1 MINELGG
8 TKMNFKKIFDLFK
21 NSKNSMYNLV
31 IILLLGVFIVIVTS
45 FFNGNT
51 KASSI
56 NENQQEKGETIN
68 DMSSY
73 EQKMKNELKYA
84 LGKIKGVGNVE
95 VVIYFESGEEQVPAV
110 DVNKTYSTTQEKD
123 NSGGNRVNNQTSDG
137 SKVVITNKSNGSEP
151 LILKTYKPK
160 ITGVL
165 IVAQGAEDK
174 KIQYEITK
182 VVSTLYNIPQ
192 NKVNVC
198 SMES

>member
-1 MINELGG
+1 
-8 TKMNFKKIFDLFK
+8 MNFKKIFDLFK

-45 FFNGNT
+45 FFNNGT
-51 KASSI
+51 KASIS
-56 NENQQEKGETIN
+56 NENHQEKGETLN

-84 LGKIKGVGNVE
+84 LSKIRGVGSVE

-110 DVNKTYSTTQEKD
+110 DVNRTYSTTQEKD

>member
-1 MINELGG
+1 
-8 TKMNFKKIFDLFK
+8 MNFKKIFDLFK

-45 FFNGNT
+45 FFNNGT
-51 KASSI
+51 KASIS
-56 NENQQEKGETIN
+56 NENQQEKGETLN

-84 LGKIKGVGNVE
+84 LSKIRGVGSVE

>member
-1 MINELGG
+1 
-8 TKMNFKKIFDLFK
+8 MNFKKIFDLFK

-45 FFNGNT
+45 FFNNDT
-51 KASSI
+51 KASGI
-56 NENQQEKGETIN
+56 NENHQEKGETLN
-68 DMSSY
+68 DLSSY

-84 LGKIKGVGNVE
+84 LSKIKGVGNVE

-110 DVNKTYSTTQEKD
+110 DVNKTNSTTQEKD

-182 VVSTLYNIPQ
+182 VVSTLYNISQ